1 MTGDQPNDDARA
13 TEQLAR
19 EIREYLDRHPE
30 AADTLEG
37 IVAWWM
43 ARQRFEQS
51 AERVARALDH
61 LVSIGAVQLH
71 RTPGNRS
78 VYRRRDKLT

>member
-1 MTGDQPNDDARA
+1 MTGDPRDDDARA
-13 TEQLAR
+13 VEQLAC
-19 EIREYLDRHPE
+19 EVREYLDRHPE

-61 LVSIGAVQLH
+61 LVRIGAVKLH
-71 RTPGNRS
+71 RTPGNRA
-78 VYRRRDKLT
+78 VYSRRD